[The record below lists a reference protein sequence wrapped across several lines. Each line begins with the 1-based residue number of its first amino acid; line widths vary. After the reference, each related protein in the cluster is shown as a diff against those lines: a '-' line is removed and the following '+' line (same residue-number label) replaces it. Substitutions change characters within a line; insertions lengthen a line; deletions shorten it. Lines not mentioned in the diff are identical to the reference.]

1 MASSPH
7 WKLRRIAD
15 RVLRV
20 HARKSPTSPALAAY
34 DETLPPKVKAFIA
47 AYDAA
52 RASEAAWRRD
62 MAEGRGA
69 VAALVKRMR
78 AWLPS
83 FTRDVPGFQ
92 AGDFADRPDVPD
104 DVLGDATR
112 LFDAIDASVPP
123 AAPVK
128 WAASFEAD
136 LTPLFQSAVSEWHE
150 AEAADA
156 TYQGLLRAVREAA
169 AAFDAE
175 LQLYRV
181 SLAAV
186 VGPRDKDFQ
195 KLRAERAGQRDE
207 EDAAPLP
214 GGDGAGGPVQPG
226 DPPVG

>member
-1 MASSPH
+1 MASSPN

-20 HARKSPTSPALAAY
+20 HARKGPTSPALAAY
-34 DETLPPKVKAFIA
+34 DDTLVPKANAFIA

-52 RASEAAWRRD
+52 RASEATWRKE
-62 MAEGRGA
+62 MTEGRGA

-83 FTRDVPGFQ
+83 FTRDVAGFQ
-92 AGDFADRPDVPD
+92 AGDFADKPDVPD

-112 LFDAIDASVPP
+112 LFDAAEGAP
-123 AAPVK
+123 AK
-128 WAASFEAD
+128 WAGSFEAD
-136 LTPLFQSAVSEWHE
+136 LTPLFQAAVKEWQE

-156 TYQGLLRAVREAA
+156 KYQELLRRVRETAA
-169 AAFDAE
+169 PFDAE

-186 VGPRDKDFQ
+186 AGTSDKDYQ
-195 KLRAERAGQRDE
+195 KLRAERAAQKDDE
-207 EDAAPLP
+207 DPAPPLP
-214 GGDGAGGPVQPG
+214 GGENAGAPAKPG
-226 DPPVG
+226 DPPAS